1 MKPVRFLHVADVHL
15 GATPYQDAER
25 SRDYHRVLLNTV
37 RRVAIPR
44 GADFVIVAGDL
55 FDRRQIEPAVLA
67 QATEVFDTLRQAGIP
82 VYAIEGNHDR
92 KGFTSRVTWLD
103 YLSEWGLLHLLEPVH
118 AEDGTPH
125 LVPWDP
131 ATRRGSYIDH
141 GDVRIL
147 GSMWYG
153 STTAKL
159 VSALARSL
167 GELPPA
173 PYHLM
178 MLHAGLDGFLDHYE
192 GGLTVGDLAPLRA
205 AGVDYLALGHIHKR
219 YEADGWIYN
228 PGSLEALNV
237 AEYREERGYYWVEID
252 PENRSH
258 VATHGSDQP
267 QRPVHRSS
275 FDVTPWGD
283 PAGLIEAA
291 IAHVRREA
299 AVLTPQ
305 HPTSDAVRRPV
316 VELTLVGRL
325 GFRRHEI
332 DRASLEKTILEAF
345 DAQVARLS
353 VEALPPDVAGLAEV
367 GPERDRPAL
376 EREVLRELA
385 RRDSRYEAI
394 ADTTGDLLASLKRQV
409 LSGADP
415 AHLADLVARHLD
427 PHVEAACTS

>member
-15 GATPYQDAER
+15 GATPYQDSER
-25 SRDYHRVLLNTV
+25 SRDYHRVLLDTV
-37 RRVAIPR
+37 TRVAIPG

-67 QATEVFDTLRQAGIP
+67 QATEVFDTLRRAGIP

-103 YLSEWGLLHLLEPVH
+103 YLSEWGLVHLLEPVH
-118 AEDGTPH
+118 AEDGMPRF
-125 LVPWDP
+125 VPWDP
-131 ATRRGSYIDH
+131 VTRRGSYLDH
-141 GDVRIL
+141 GAVRIL

-159 VSALARSL
+159 VPALAQALS
-167 GELPPA
+167 ELPPA

-178 MLHAGLDGFLDHYE
+178 MLHAGLDGFLDHYD
-192 GGLTVGDLAPLRA
+192 GGLTVQDLAPLKA

-252 PENRSH
+252 PSMRTH
-258 VATHGSDQP
+258 VARHGSDQP
-267 QRPVHRSS
+267 QRPVHRLA

-283 PAGLIEAA
+283 PGGLLQAA

-299 AVLTPQ
+299 ALATPR
-305 HPTSDAVRRPV
+305 HPTADAVRRPV

-332 DRASLEKTILEAF
+332 DRPALEKALQEAY

-353 VEALPPDVAGLAEV
+353 VEALPPDVAGLAEA

-394 ADTTGDLLASLKRQV
+394 ADSTGDLLASLKRQV
-409 LSGADP
+409 LAGTEP
-415 AHLADLVARHLD
+415 AQLADLVARHLD
-427 PHVEAACTS
+427 PEAACTS

>member
-1 MKPVRFLHVADVHL
+1 MTAIRFLHVADVHL
-15 GATPYQDAER
+15 GATPYQDPER
-25 SRDYHRVLLNTV
+25 GRDYHRVLLDTV
-37 RRVAIPR
+37 TRVAIPR
-44 GADFVIVAGDL
+44 GANFVIVAGDL

-67 QATEVFDTLRQAGIP
+67 QATEVFDTLRRAGIP

-103 YLSEWGLLHLLEPVH
+103 YLSEWGLLHLLEPIH
-118 AEDGTPH
+118 DEDGTPR

-131 ATRRGSYIDH
+131 VTRRGSYVDH
-141 GDVRIL
+141 GEVRIL

-159 VSALARSL
+159 VPALARAL

-173 PYHLM
+173 PYQLM

-252 PENRSH
+252 PGTRSH

-267 QRPVHRSS
+267 QRPVHRLS
-275 FDVTPWGD
+275 FDVTPWSD
-283 PAGLIEAA
+283 PVGLLEEA

-299 AVLTPQ
+299 AKLTPL
-305 HPTSDAVRRPV
+305 HPTSDTVRRPV

-332 DRASLEKTILEAF
+332 DRPTLESALQVAF

-353 VEALPPDVAGLAEV
+353 VEALPPDVTGLAEA
-367 GPERDRPAL
+367 GLERDRPAL

-385 RRDSRYEAI
+385 RRDGRYEAI

-409 LSGADP
+409 LAGADP
-415 AHLADLVARHLD
+415 AHLAELVAHHLE
-427 PHVEAACTS
+427 PIEEAACTS